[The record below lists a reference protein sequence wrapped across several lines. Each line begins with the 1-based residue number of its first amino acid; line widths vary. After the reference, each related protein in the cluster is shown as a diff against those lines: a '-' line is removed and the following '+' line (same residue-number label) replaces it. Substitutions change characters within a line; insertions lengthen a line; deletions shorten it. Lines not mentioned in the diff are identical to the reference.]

1 MEERPRNEE
10 TKRREAK
17 SHLEN
22 NENSEKQSENKPN
35 RHESTSQV

>member
-1 MEERPRNEE
+1 MEERPHNDE
-10 TKRREAK
+10 KPKAK

-35 RHESTSQV
+35 RHESISQV